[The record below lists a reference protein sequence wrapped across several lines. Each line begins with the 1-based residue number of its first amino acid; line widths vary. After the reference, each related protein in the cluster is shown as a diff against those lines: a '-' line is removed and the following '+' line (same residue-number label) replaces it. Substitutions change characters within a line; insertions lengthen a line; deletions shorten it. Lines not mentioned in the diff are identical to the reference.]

1 MPLAPG
7 FVLQEALDLLQFSA
21 IVEGDVQSPIP
32 STPPANWT
40 LQFTSPVIPPF
51 DNVWQLWKRD
61 DGVFA
66 ISIRGTVF
74 QAGSIAE
81 DVLALMISATGAI
94 KVGATQFPY
103 TFAADPKAGVH
114 LGFAV
119 ATLLVAELPL
129 IGILEVLKLN
139 GVGPG
144 SQVYITGHSQGAA
157 MATLLRSYLQYSANA
172 IPGVSYKTYV
182 YAQPKPGNDHYAA
195 DFENRFSNPGLGF
208 RVTNSLDWVPQV
220 PFTLEFLGDIN
231 EPNPLSV
238 LTQPEFFIKVA
249 KSIPVRGISLL
260 VQDASHSIV
269 TRQVERVR
277 PALQELM
284 TAKAGP
290 AAVVF
295 DGAIDVPL
303 MLTFNFV
310 NAGTNFSL
318 MGKPCA
324 NATECSD
331 QFWEHHT
338 FIYYG
343 LLQQQGVV

>member
-7 FVLQEALDLLQFSA
+7 FVLQEALDLLQFCA
-21 IVEGDVQSPIP
+21 IVEDGVSDPIP
-32 STPPANWT
+32 PNPPANWAR
-40 LQFTSPVIPPF
+40 LFTSPVIPPF
-51 DNVWQLWKRD
+51 DNVWELWKRD

-66 ISIRGTVF
+66 VSIRGTVF

-81 DVLALMISATGAI
+81 DVLALMISATGTI
-94 KVGATQFPY
+94 RVGATQFPY
-103 TFAADPKAGVH
+103 AFAADPKAGVH

-129 IGILEVLKLN
+129 IGILDVLKLN

-144 SQVYITGHSQGAA
+144 AQVFVTGHSQGAA

-172 IPGVSYKTYV
+172 LPGVSYKTYV

-195 DFENRFSNPGLGF
+195 DFENRFSNPGYGF

-220 PFTLEFLGDIN
+220 PFTLEFLGDVN

-249 KSIPVRGISLL
+249 RSIPVRGISLL

-303 MLTFNFV
+303 MLTFNFL

-318 MGKPCA
+318 MGTPCA
-324 NATECSD
+324 GNECADS
-331 QFWEHHT
+331 FWEHHAY
-338 FIYYG
+338 IYYG
-343 LLQQQGVV
+343 LLQAQGVV